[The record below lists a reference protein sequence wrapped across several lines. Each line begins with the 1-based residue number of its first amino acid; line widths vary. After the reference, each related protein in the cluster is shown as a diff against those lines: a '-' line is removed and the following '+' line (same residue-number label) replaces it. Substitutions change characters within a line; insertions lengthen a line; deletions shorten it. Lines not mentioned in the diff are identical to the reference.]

1 MKFVAILVSL
11 ILVSPAIA
19 QHGMAERP
27 GLYNFPY
34 HGDTWTGTVSSLDPS
49 TRHLTLSY
57 SHRDKSESFTG
68 VLQPEGAALEDED
81 GNAIANQPITI
92 GQKLMVYYVEKGRK
106 YFIWD
111 DNKKKHEAKADENII
126 FKIRVFRPDKKHS

>member
-1 MKFVAILVSL
+1 MKFITIVIPLIIVST
-11 ILVSPAIA
+11 AIA
-19 QHGMAERP
+19 QHGMAERA

-34 HGDTWTGTVSSLDPS
+34 HGDTWTGIVTSLDPS

-57 SHRDKSESFTG
+57 SHKDKSESFTG
-68 VLQPEGAALEDED
+68 VLQAEGAALEDDD
-81 GNAIANQPITI
+81 GNAIANQPLTI

-111 DNKKKHEAKADENII
+111 DSKKKHEAKADENII
-126 FKIRVFRPDKKHS
+126 FKIRLFRSDKKHS